1 MQIYFV
7 LVGLL
12 FCFFIKMCFVSCEVS
27 ILYSDD
33 APTEVHIV
41 YLLTLLEKKG
51 LCVVSH
57 ENSMPE

>member
-1 MQIYFV
+1 
-7 LVGLL
+7 
-12 FCFFIKMCFVSCEVS
+12 MCFVSCEVS